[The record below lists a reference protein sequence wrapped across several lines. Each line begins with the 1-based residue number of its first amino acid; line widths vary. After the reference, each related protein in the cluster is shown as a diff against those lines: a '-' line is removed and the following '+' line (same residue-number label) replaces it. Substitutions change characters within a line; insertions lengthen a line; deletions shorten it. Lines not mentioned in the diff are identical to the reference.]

1 MSAGATRARGSPAR
15 DAARPRRSWAG
26 RTRRGRNARHSRA
39 DRGSSTHASSARGR
53 RGARS
58 AGAACTQA
66 RDCGIDGLPDTRPM
80 SVGVDL
86 RDRVDKAL
94 QEFFRNAMPPVV
106 AVAEELTPLVAAI
119 EAFLLDGGKR
129 LRPAF
134 CYWGHRAAGAA
145 DSEEIIRAAAS
156 LELLQACALMH
167 DDVIDRSDTRRGAPS
182 VHRRFAALHRAE
194 DWRGDPEGFGEAAAI
209 LLGDLALIWADT
221 MLADSGFP
229 AEALKRARPVWDAMR
244 VEVMC
249 GQYLDV
255 VEQARG
261 GGSVERALRVARLKS
276 AKYTIERPLHLGAA
290 LAAGGPELASALSD
304 YGLPLG
310 EAFQLRDDVLG
321 VFGDPGVTGKPAGDD
336 LREGKRTALVA
347 LASAAASDAQ
357 QQQLRTR
364 LGDPDL
370 DEDGVTVLRE
380 VIAATGALRE
390 VEALVA
396 ARLEE
401 ALGAL
406 AAAPVTPV
414 ARDALTDLAT
424 AVSHRTG

>member
-1 MSAGATRARGSPAR
+1 MSPA
-15 DAARPRRSWAG
+15 G
-26 RTRRGRNARHSRA
+26 
-39 DRGSSTHASSARGR
+39 
-53 RGARS
+53 
-58 AGAACTQA
+58 
-66 RDCGIDGLPDTRPM
+66 
-80 SVGVDL
+80 DL
-86 RDRVDKAL
+86 RERVDKAL
-94 QEFFRNAMPPVV
+94 HEFLYDAMPSVISIGD
-106 AVAEELTPLVAAI
+106 ELTPLVKAT

-134 CYWGHRAAGAA
+134 CYWGHRAAGAP
-145 DSEEIIRAAAS
+145 DSEQVIRAAAS

-182 VHRRFAALHRAE
+182 VHRKFAALHRAE
-194 DWRGDPEGFGEAAAI
+194 EWRGDPESFGEAAAI

-221 MLADSGFP
+221 MLARSGF
-229 AEALKRARPVWDAMR
+229 EADAFQRALPVWDAMR
-244 VEVMC
+244 IEVMC

-290 LAAGGPELASALSD
+290 LGGGSDELMAALSD

-321 VFGDPGVTGKPAGDD
+321 VFGDPDVTGKPAGDD

-347 LASAAASDAQ
+347 LALQGATGAQ
-357 QQQLRTR
+357 AQQLRTR

-370 DEDGVTVLRE
+370 DDDGVTVLRD
-380 VIAATGALRE
+380 VINATGAPAQ
-390 VEALVA
+390 VEQLITE
-396 ARLEE
+396 RLDA

-406 AAAPVTPV
+406 ATAPVDAS
-414 ARDALTDLAT
+414 ARDALADLAN

>member
-1 MSAGATRARGSPAR
+1 MSPA
-15 DAARPRRSWAG
+15 G
-26 RTRRGRNARHSRA
+26 
-39 DRGSSTHASSARGR
+39 
-53 RGARS
+53 
-58 AGAACTQA
+58 
-66 RDCGIDGLPDTRPM
+66 
-80 SVGVDL
+80 DL
-86 RDRVDKAL
+86 RERVDKAL
-94 QEFFRNAMPPVV
+94 HEFLYGAMPSVISIGD
-106 AVAEELTPLVAAI
+106 ELTPLVKAT

-134 CYWGHRAAGAA
+134 CYWGHRAAGAP
-145 DSEEIIRAAAS
+145 DSEPIVRAAAS

-194 DWRGDPEGFGEAAAI
+194 EWRGDPEAFGQAAAI
-209 LLGDLALIWADT
+209 LLGDLALIWADA
-221 MLADSGFP
+221 MLADSGFD
-229 AEALKRARPVWDAMR
+229 ADAFQRALPVWDAMR
-244 VEVMC
+244 IEVMC

-290 LAAGGPELASALSD
+290 LGGGSEALMSALSD

-321 VFGDPGVTGKPAGDD
+321 VFGDPDVTGKPAGDD

-347 LASAAASDAQ
+347 LALEGANGAQ
-357 QQQLRTR
+357 AQQLRSR

-370 DEDGVTVLRE
+370 DEDGVTVLRD
-380 VIAATGALRE
+380 VISATGAPTQ
-390 VEALVA
+390 VERLITERLDAALS
-396 ARLEE
+396 
-401 ALGAL
+401 AL
-406 AAAPVTPV
+406 AAAPVDES
-414 ARDALTDLAT
+414 ARPALTGLAT
-424 AVSHRTG
+424 AVSHRAG